1 MIVCSAERG
10 RGSLNMSPEV
20 QEVEGNQD
28 PPTSKS
34 MKLVYTQGTMAGR
47 CWTVGWRPSSQSRQA
62 EVGAG
67 EAPWKDAGEPGRTKV
82 ENGNPGR
89 RLAWAKVGAGLSWP

>member
-1 MIVCSAERG
+1 MEAE
-10 RGSLNMSPEV
+10 LTE
-20 QEVEGNQD
+20 
-28 PPTSKS
+28 
-34 MKLVYTQGTMAGR
+34 
-47 CWTVGWRPSSQSRQA
+47 QA